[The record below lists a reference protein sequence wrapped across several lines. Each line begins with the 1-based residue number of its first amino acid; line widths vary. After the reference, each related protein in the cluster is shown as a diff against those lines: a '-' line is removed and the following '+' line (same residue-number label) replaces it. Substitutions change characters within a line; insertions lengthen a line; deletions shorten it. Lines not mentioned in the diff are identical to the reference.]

1 MKTIGIDIGGT
12 NIKALI
18 FENGKYTDGKSVVTP
33 KNSPDNAA
41 RAVAG
46 IADSLCG
53 DEINIGIACAGEVDG
68 STGIITADNLGFKN
82 VDFSEMLGR
91 YTNKRF
97 YLLQDACAASYAEL
111 KLGVLKGF
119 DNALYLC
126 FGTGVGCDVI
136 LNGKSIRKNLP
147 LSCEIGHM
155 ITHPNGKK
163 CSCGNSGCYE
173 RYASAAALSEMSEY
187 KYSAFEIAEGAKH
200 GEKEFIVIWQEYISE
215 LCIGLMNCM
224 ILYSPDCVCIGG
236 GLSGAGKFLIN
247 SIKDE
252 MNNYRYYRDYFRDVK
267 IAVSKYGSNAGALGA
282 AIYAA
287 ESSI

>member
-1 MKTIGIDIGGT
+1 M
-12 NIKALI
+12 
-18 FENGKYTDGKSVVTP
+18 
-33 KNSPDNAA
+33 
-41 RAVAG
+41 
-46 IADSLCG
+46 
-53 DEINIGIACAGEVDG
+53 
-68 STGIITADNLGFKN
+68 
-82 VDFSEMLGR
+82 
-91 YTNKRF
+91 
-97 YLLQDACAASYAEL
+97 
-111 KLGVLKGF
+111 
-119 DNALYLC
+119 
-126 FGTGVGCDVI
+126 
-136 LNGKSIRKNLP
+136 P

-187 KYSAFEIAEGAKH
+187 KYSAFEIVEGAKQ
-200 GEKEFIVIWQEYISE
+200 GDKEFTAIWQEYISE

-267 IAVSKYGSNAGALGA
+267 ITVSKYGSNAGALGA

-287 ESSI
+287 ESGI